1 MYRLYHFADILKII
15 GVAIIYALLA
25 KLVLDCFSTHGN
37 ITLVWFPGGVGLGA
51 LLVGGIKYWPGV
63 FIGAFIAG
71 IEVGDTLIVSVTTA
85 IGNTLESWI
94 AYRLL
99 MRHKLSSDLLK
110 PNDFL
115 KLIIVAAAASCISAA
130 IGPTSLLMQGNI
142 SLDLLQNGILHWW
155 MADVFGIVLVT
166 PLILIWRKFPQELF
180 DVSRLA
186 ETTAFFTLSFLL
198 GQMVFLGW
206 FHSVSTSS
214 ALGYWPF
221 LFVVWAAVRLGRHV
235 VITLII
241 MTAVQALSG
250 LRIHQGLFATDN
262 LTSGLLSIWFYILIL
277 VAIGVSLALMLFDR
291 DRSTQAMLR
300 SKNLL
305 NFALDSIHTGAWDL
319 DLTDFSA
326 RRTQTHAHIF
336 GYETLDRE
344 WSFQKFLGHVTP
356 KDREYVKTLLQKA
369 IAEKTPLDF
378 NCQIRRTDGEVR
390 WIRVSGC
397 HQFDSN
403 GTSQRMA
410 GIVQDITDTK
420 AAAEIRQ
427 LALLVYENCSEGMMV
442 TEADGSI
449 VSVNPAFSKITGYE
463 AEEVVGKNP
472 RILSSGRHNKAFFKA
487 MWQDINTS
495 GQWRGEIWNR
505 RKDGELYI
513 VEKRI
518 NTVFD
523 QNGVPIRHIGL
534 FSDITERKFNEELLY
549 RQANFDVL
557 TGATNRH
564 RFYQHL
570 EESINK
576 TQENQ
581 QMLAL
586 LMLDLDHFR
595 TVNAKLGYKKA
606 DQLLQEVTQRIL
618 SCVGESDI
626 VARIGGDEFA
636 IILSYLNK
644 VDIAQTIAQAI
655 STKITEPF
663 LIDNKWLQI
672 TCSIGITM
680 FPNDGDSGE
689 ALQHAAEK
697 ALEASKKLGDGHLCV
712 YSQIDHS

>member
-1 MYRLYHFADILKII
+1 MYRIYHFAYILKII
-15 GVAIIYALLA
+15 GVAIIYAWLA

-37 ITLVWFPGGVGLGA
+37 ITLVWFPGGVGLGT
-51 LLVGGIKYWPGV
+51 LLIGGIKYWPGV
-63 FIGAFIAG
+63 FIGAFFAG
-71 IEVGDTLIVSVTTA
+71 IEVGDTLFVSLTTA

-99 MRHKLSSDLLK
+99 MRYNLSSDLLK

-115 KLIIVAAAASCISAA
+115 KLTIVAAAASCISAV
-130 IGPTSLLMQGNI
+130 IGPASLLMEGDI
-142 SLDLLQNGILHWW
+142 SLDLLQTSMLHWW

-166 PLILIWRKFPQELF
+166 PLILIWRKIPEELF
-180 DVSRLA
+180 DVSRLV

-198 GQMVFLGW
+198 GQIVFLGW
-206 FHSVSTSS
+206 SQSVSSSS

-241 MTAVQALSG
+241 MTAIQALSG

-262 LTSGLLSIWFYILIL
+262 LTNGLLSIWFYLVPL
-277 VAIGVSLALMLFDR
+277 VAVGVSLALLLFDR

-326 RRTQTHAHIF
+326 RHTKTHAQIF

-344 WSFQKFLGHVTP
+344 WSFEKFLDHVIP
-356 KDREYVKTLLQKA
+356 KDRERVKELVQKS
-369 IAEKTPLDF
+369 ISKNTPLDF
-378 NCQIRRTDGEVR
+378 NCQIRRADGKLR

-397 HQFDSN
+397 HQLDSN
-403 GTSQRMA
+403 GTSQRIA
-410 GIVQDITDTK
+410 GIVQDITETK

-427 LALLVYENCSEGMMV
+427 LALLVYQNCSEGMMV
-442 TEADGSI
+442 TEADGAI
-449 VSVNPAFSKITGYE
+449 LSVNPAFSKITGYE

-472 RILSSGRHNKAFFKA
+472 RILSSGRHNKTFFRA
-487 MWQDINTS
+487 MWQDINIS
-495 GQWRGEIWNR
+495 GLWRGEIWNR
-505 RKDGELYI
+505 RKNGELYI

-523 QNGVPIRHIGL
+523 QNGTPIRHIGL

-570 EESINK
+570 EASINK

-581 QMLAL
+581 QMMAL

-595 TVNAKLGYKKA
+595 SVNAKLGYKKA
-606 DQLLQEVTQRIL
+606 DQFLQEVTQRIL
-618 SCVGESDI
+618 SCVSESDI

-644 VDIAQTIAQAI
+644 VDIAQTIAHAI
-655 STKITEPF
+655 SAKITEPF
-663 LIDNKWLQI
+663 LIDNKLLQI

-680 FPNDGDSGE
+680 YPSDADSGE
-689 ALQHAAEK
+689 ALQHAAEQ

-712 YSQIDHS
+712 YGQISHS